1 MVMAFTSRFQQ
12 WNHSNQSFLL
22 LIARIVL
29 GMVLLLKGIFFIS
42 NAELLKKMILESSFA
57 AGVSFFTAYVMFAHL
72 FGGVFI
78 IIGLFTRFVVLLQI
92 PVLLGA
98 LFFIL
103 PQQGLAEFGSDFIL
117 SLIVLILLLYV
128 LVKGSGEISMDDYL
142 KKHLL

>member
-1 MVMAFTSRFQQ
+1 MAITSRFQQ
-12 WNHSNQSFLL
+12 WTHHNQSFLL
-22 LIARIVL
+22 LIARILL
-29 GMVLLLKGIFFIS
+29 GVILLLKGIFFIS

-57 AGVSFFTAYVMFAHL
+57 AGVGFFTAYVMFAHL

-78 IIGLFTRFVVLLQI
+78 IIGLFTRFSAILQI

-117 SLIVLILLLYV
+117 SLIVLTLLVYV
-128 LVKGSGEISMDDYL
+128 LLKGSGEISMENYL
-142 KKHLL
+142 KKYLL